1 MTTGKLGV
9 WGPVEWVE
17 AYEPVSRTWPVV
29 PEHIDVKERLSS
41 TTEYLQFDSYLT
53 THPQSGK

>member
-9 WGPVEWVE
+9 WGPVGWVE

-29 PEHIDVKERLSS
+29 PEHLDVKDRSLA
-41 TTEYLQFDSYLT
+41 TEYSAMPDSYLT
-53 THPQSGK
+53 THPRCGK